1 MSKNPKAGRAIR
13 KLKKAKTPAESLK
26 IVKKL
31 DPKTRDQ
38 IQK

>member
-13 KLKKAKTPAESLK
+13 KLKKAKTPGEALK
-26 IVKKL
+26 IVQKL
-31 DPKTRDQ
+31 DQKTKDQ

>member
-13 KLKKAKTPAESLK
+13 KLKKSKTPGDALK
-26 IVKKL
+26 IVQNL
-31 DPKTRDQ
+31 DPKTRGQ